1 VGPNIVLV
9 SNTAVP
15 RIAERPFCHPA
26 DPTTRVRK
34 RSSMKRFAKL
44 CMLVLTGLLAT
55 AVSLH
60 AQGVTTAAVGGL
72 VTGANRAPI
81 SGAIVT
87 AVHQPSGTSYQ
98 GLTRTNGR
106 YSIPGMRVGGPYRIS
121 VTFIG
126 YEEQVRENVTLN
138 LGVTT
143 DLNFE
148 LRESAIRLE
157 GIDVQAEAGIL
168 SSDRTGAATAVSR
181 EAIAALPTLTGRL
194 EDFARL
200 SPQYR
205 PSDNPVVNFSFAG
218 QDNRL
223 NNITV
228 DGSYFNNSFGLA
240 GQPGDRTNV
249 APISMA
255 AIEQIQINIAPFDV
269 RQGNFVG
276 ASVNTVTR
284 SGGNQFQG
292 SLYHQFRDQEL
303 VGTEAA
309 GSEFDPGTFNVKK
322 WGGWL
327 SGPIVQN
334 RLFFFASYEQD
345 KLTEPGT
352 TFLANT
358 GGQTP
363 GGSITRV
370 NATTLDSLSNFL
382 RSNFDYETGPYQGYE
397 HLVPATRVLAKLD
410 FNLNQNNR
418 FSLRYTHLDSET
430 DVLLSNSTSLGFG
443 NRRSSTTGLN
453 FQNSNYQ
460 ILENIRSV
468 VGEWNAV
475 IGSNMS
481 NNLIVGYTSNDE
493 SRNSR
498 GTMFPFVDILDG
510 SSVLTSFGFEPFTPN
525 NELRYKSFQLQ
536 NNFTYQ
542 LPGHALTLGVSA
554 EQYES
559 ENVFFSGSQSVYI
572 YNSLADFYTDANGYL
587 ADPDRTVSPVTLRRF
602 QVRWSNIPGQEK
614 PIQPLEV
621 LFAGIYGQDEWQFN
635 NDLKLT
641 FGLRVDAPFFGD
653 TGFRNDSVPNMRFLD
668 ENGDSVRYATEKL
681 PGSNLLFSPR
691 FGFNWDARGDRSTQV
706 RGGTGIFTGRP
717 AYVWISNQIG
727 ENGILTGFQDIA
739 NTTARPFN
747 PDPNHYKPSTVNG
760 TPAASYALAFTD
772 PDFKFPQLWRTNI
785 AVDQRLPWGIIGTG
799 EFLYGKDVNGIYYIN
814 ANLPEAQSAFTG
826 DDDRPRWTSNRINSN
841 ISNAVVL
848 KNQSEGYSWN
858 ASLSLEKPFATGLFL
873 KGGYSY
879 GEAKNTV
886 DPGSIASGS
895 WQSNPHS
902 GDPNNPGLGY
912 GSASAGHRLF
922 GAASF
927 TKNFFSFG
935 TTSISLFVDGRNA
948 GFGSFVYSGDL
959 NGDGASAN
967 DLIYIPRDVSEMV
980 FQTYTTSSGVT
991 FTAEDQATAFE
1002 ALIEQDDYLSSH
1014 RGEYAER
1021 GAVRYPM
1028 LWRADLGLSQ
1038 DLFTNIGGTRNALQL
1053 RADIINFTNLLN
1065 NEWGVAERLITTNA
1079 NSGNAN
1085 AQILTAAGVD
1095 GTGRAQYRL
1104 VNIRDELITTTWVK
1118 NNTINDVYR
1127 IQIGLRYNFN

>member
-1 VGPNIVLV
+1 
-9 SNTAVP
+9 
-15 RIAERPFCHPA
+15 
-26 DPTTRVRK
+26 
-34 RSSMKRFAKL
+34 MKRLAKV
-44 CMLVLTGLLAT
+44 CVLLLAGLLAG
-55 AVSLH
+55 ASSAL
-60 AQGVTTAAVGGL
+60 AQGVTTAALSGL
-72 VTGANRAPI
+72 VTGANAAPI
-81 SGAIVT
+81 TGAVIT
-87 AVHQPSGTSYQ
+87 AVHEPSGTTYQ
-98 GLTRTNGR
+98 ALTRTNGR
-106 YSIPGMRVGGPYRIS
+106 YNIQGMRVGGPYRIS
-121 VTFIG
+121 ASFIG
-126 YEEQVRENVTLN
+126 YEDQTQEGFTLN
-138 LGVTT
+138 LGVAT
-143 DLNFE
+143 DVNFQ
-148 LRESAIRLE
+148 LRETAIRLE
-157 GIDVQAEAGIL
+157 GIDVTAEANAIL
-168 SSDRTGAATAVSR
+168 SSDRTGAATAVTR
-181 EAIAALPTLTGRL
+181 QAISSLPSLTGRL

-255 AIEQIQINIAPFDV
+255 AIEQIQINIAPYDV

-284 SGGNQFQG
+284 SGGNQFRG

-303 VGTEAA
+303 VGTTAA
-309 GSEFDPGTFNVKK
+309 GSDFDPGTFNVKK

-327 SGPIVQN
+327 SGPIVQD
-334 RLFFFASYEQD
+334 RLFFFGSYETD

-370 NATTLDSLSNFL
+370 NASTLDSLSSFL
-382 RSNFDYETGPYQGYE
+382 RTNFNYETGGYQGYE

-453 FQNSNYQ
+453 FQNSNY
-460 ILENIRSV
+460 IIMENIRSV
-468 VGEWNAV
+468 VGEWNAAF
-475 IGSNMS
+475 GPNMS

-525 NELRYKSFQLQ
+525 NELRYKSYQLQ

-542 LPGHALTLGVSA
+542 LPGHGLTFGVSA
-554 EQYES
+554 ERYES
-559 ENVFFSGSQSVYI
+559 ENVFFPGSQSVYV
-572 YNSLADFYTDANGYL
+572 YNSLQDFYTDAEDQL
-587 ADPDRTVSPVTLRRF
+587 ANPNRTTSPVRLRRF
-602 QVRWSNIPGQEK
+602 QVRWSNIPGQDK

-621 LFAGIYGQDEWQFN
+621 VFAGAYAQDEWQAT
-635 NDLKLT
+635 NDLRLT
-641 FGLRVDAPFFGD
+641 FGLRLDAPFFGD
-653 TGFRNDSVPNMRFLD
+653 TGFQNDAVDLMDFRD
-668 ENGDSVRYATEKL
+668 EDGNTVRYATDKL

-691 FGFNWDARGDRSTQV
+691 FGFNWDARGDRSTQL

-727 ENGILTGFQDIA
+727 ENGVLTGFAQADDSDT
-739 NTTARPFN
+739 NPLTYRPFN
-747 PDPNHYKPSTVNG
+747 PDPNHYKPTNVTG
-760 TPAASYALAFTD
+760 APAASYALAFTD

-785 AVDQRLPWGIIGTG
+785 AVDQRLPWGVIGTG
-799 EFLYGKDVNGIYYIN
+799 EFLYGRDVNGIYYIN
-814 ANLPEAQSAFTG
+814 ANLPEAQTAFTG
-826 DDDRPRWTSNRINSN
+826 VDDRPRWTANRINSN
-841 ISNAVVL
+841 ISNAIVL
-848 KNQSEGYSWN
+848 KNQSEAYSWN
-858 ASLSLEKPFATGLFL
+858 ASLSLEKPFASGFYV

-879 GEAKNTV
+879 GEAKNTI

-895 WQSNPHS
+895 WTSNPHA

-912 GSASAGHRLF
+912 GSASQGHRLF

-927 TKNFFSFG
+927 TRQFFSFG
-935 TTSISLFVDGRNA
+935 TTSLSLFVDGRNA

-959 NGDGASAN
+959 NGDGANGN
-967 DLIYIPRDVSEMV
+967 DLIYIPRDISEMN
-980 FQTYTTSSGVT
+980 FQPYTTSSNVT
-991 FTAEDQATAFE
+991 FSAEQQAAAFE
-1002 ALIEQDDYLSSH
+1002 ALIQQDDYLRSN
-1014 RGEYAER
+1014 RGKYAER

-1028 LWRADLGLSQ
+1028 LWRADLGVSQ
-1038 DLFTNIGGTRNALQL
+1038 DLFTNIANTRNALQL
-1053 RADIINFTNLLN
+1053 RVDVVNFTNLLN
-1065 NEWGVAERLITTNA
+1065 SDWGVAERLITTNA

-1085 AQILTAAGVD
+1085 AQILTAAGAD
-1095 GTGRAQYRL
+1095 SEGRARYRL
-1104 VNIRDELITTTWVK
+1104 VNIRDELLTTTWVK